1 MYITTL
7 CTMYITVLYNAHY
20 CTVHYSTMYITVP
33 VCLFCA
39 WGCERCSLKSV
50 YKWSE
55 NGNAKNKA

>member
-1 MYITTL
+1 
-7 CTMYITVLYNAHY
+7 MYITVLYNAHY